1 MKFKDL
7 FHKTAGKWYPD
18 WEAIMRIDEF
28 RKLALC
34 KQSLKWHKEGDAWC
48 HTVAVTNEMVNHL
61 YKDYCPDMEKY
72 YLMMIS
78 AALCHDLGK
87 PSTTKWDEELQEYKT
102 KCHGQV
108 GAQITRSLFFDEDII
123 MREMVCYMV
132 RHHMTLHHIL
142 DDPSK
147 MERTLKKMSYGWV
160 SVSDMLLLSMCDSFG
175 SKNDVETRETTK
187 ERIQKIADTASKLN
201 CLNTHYPFDKP
212 YGKFTYFNNLPEDAA
227 LNEECDKFTVYIL
240 IGLPGAGKDTLINDV
255 FPELPTVCRDEIRK
269 SIGLKGEKPQ
279 GNKAQEDKV
288 THLFKKRFT
297 ELCQEGKDFVVNN
310 TNLRK
315 KYRAEYVNEAIKY
328 GARIAFIYIEA
339 DSIDTN
345 KKRREGMIAP
355 SVIDG
360 MFERMEFPEPYE
372 FNNIYIIGKNEGK
385 MTQEKF
391 KAQFVIY

>member
-1 MKFKDL
+1 MKFQDL
-7 FHKTAGKWYPD
+7 FHKTADKWYPD
-18 WEAIMRIDEF
+18 WEKILRIDEF
-28 RKLALC
+28 RQMALC
-34 KQSLKWHKEGDAWC
+34 KQSTKWHQEGDVWA

-61 YKDYCPDMEKY
+61 YKDYHPEMEEY

-102 KCHGQV
+102 KCHGQA
-108 GAQITRSLFFDEDII
+108 GAQITRKLFFDEDILL
-123 MREMVCYMV
+123 REQVCYMV

-147 MERTLKKMSYGWV
+147 MERTLKKMSWGWV
-160 SVSDMLLLSMCDSFG
+160 SISDMLLLNMCDSFG
-175 SKNDVETRETTK
+175 SKNDVETRDMTI
-187 ERIQKIADTASKLN
+187 ERIGKIRDAAEKLL
-201 CLNTHYPFDKP
+201 CLHCHYMFNEP
-212 YGKFTYFNNLPEDAA
+212 YGKFTYFNNLTKDAV
-227 LNEECDKFTVYIL
+227 LDVKEEKFSVYVF

-269 SIGLKGEKPQ
+269 EIGLKGEKPQ
-279 GNKAQEDKV
+279 GNKAEEDKV

-297 ELCQEGKDFVVNN
+297 ELCQKGEDFIVNN
-310 TNLRK
+310 TNLLR
-315 KYRAEYVNEAIKY
+315 KYRAEYTKEAIKY
-328 GARIAFIYIEA
+328 GARIVYVYVEA

-360 MFERMEFPEPYE
+360 MFQRMEFPEPYE
-372 FNNIYIIGKNEGK
+372 FNNIYILGKNEGK
-385 MTQEKF
+385 MTKDGF
-391 KAQFVIY
+391 ATKGVYY